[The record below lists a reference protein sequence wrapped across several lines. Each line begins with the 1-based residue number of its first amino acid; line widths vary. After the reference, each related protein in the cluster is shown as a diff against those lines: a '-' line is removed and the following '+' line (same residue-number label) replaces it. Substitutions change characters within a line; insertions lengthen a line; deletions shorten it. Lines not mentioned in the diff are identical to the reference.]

1 MSKSVTKPWGSYEN
15 IAEED
20 GRIIK
25 LMFVA
30 PQQTLSLQS
39 HEHREEYWLVLEG
52 TAEVTV
58 NDKSMTLDRF
68 GSVQIGMG
76 DVHRLANNSS
86 EGLCVLEVQS
96 GSKLSETDIV
106 RYQDRYGRKTSEKD
120 GAELGGLS
128 GRLSRQWNMP
138 SHTTPPVLISE
149 IGCNHKGDFDI
160 ALEMIAISAQFC
172 KVDVAKFQK
181 RTNRELLSPREYDT
195 PHPNLSN
202 SYGDTYG
209 AHREFLEFDLEQH
222 RDLKAACEEWGLTY
236 ATSVWDMTSAR
247 EIASLEPALIKIPS
261 AINTNT
267 PVIEYLAAEY
277 QGEVHISLG
286 MTLNEERDG
295 VISVLDKYGR
305 LGQTVLYH
313 CISGYPV
320 DEEDLCL
327 LEIKNLVSQFGDD
340 LLGIGFSGH
349 HRGIAADIGALTLG
363 ASHFERHFTLDRT
376 WKGTDHS
383 ASLEPDG
390 MRRLARDLRNVSNA
404 LNYKT
409 SEVTDIEKVQRD
421 KLKKFAT

>member
-1 MSKSVTKPWGSYEN
+1 MPTLVTKPWGSYQS
-15 IAEED
+15 IAKED
-20 GRIIK
+20 GRLIK
-25 LMFVA
+25 LINVA
-30 PQQTLSLQS
+30 PQQSLSLQS
-39 HEHREEYWLVLEG
+39 HEHREEYWLVLQG
-52 TAEVTV
+52 TAQVTV
-58 NDKSMTLDRF
+58 NDQVSMLERF
-68 GSVQIGMG
+68 NSVQIGKG
-76 DVHRLANNSS
+76 DKHRLANTGT
-86 EGLCVLEVQS
+86 EPLCVLEVQS
-96 GSKLSETDIV
+96 GDELSETDIV
-106 RYQDRYGRKTSEKD
+106 RYQDRYGRKLTSTGIEEK
-120 GAELGGLS
+120 GLS

-138 SHTTPPVLISE
+138 SHTEPPVLISE
-149 IGCNHKGDFDI
+149 IGCNHKGDMDI

-181 RTNRELLSPREYDT
+181 RTNRELLSTKEYDT

-202 SYGDTYG
+202 SYGETYG
-209 AHREFLEFDLEQH
+209 SHREFLEFDVEQH

-236 ATSVWDMTSAR
+236 ATSVWDQTSAS

-267 PVIEYLAAEY
+267 PVIEYLAKEY
-277 QGEVHISLG
+277 DGEIHISLG
-286 MTLNEERDG
+286 MTLNEERDT
-295 VISVLDKYGR
+295 VLSVLDRHGR

-327 LEIKNLVSQFGDD
+327 LEIKSLVKDFGED

-404 LNYKT
+404 LTYKT
-409 SEVTDIEKVQRD
+409 SEVTDIEIAQRN